1 MTARNIRFVVFVT
14 IHFCIALWGFLWMA
28 ERALER
34 QDRICQEGCE

>member
-1 MTARNIRFVVFVT
+1 MTARNIRFVVFAT
-14 IHFCIALWGFLWMA
+14 IHLSIALWGLMWIG